1 LEFLLAVKRME
12 GSDEVAVFVED
23 AERDPAGGG
32 NGEDELALGR
42 RGKGIGEREE
52 KEKKRKEPHR

>member
-1 LEFLLAVKRME
+1 LEFLLAVKRVE
-12 GSDEVAVFVED
+12 GSDKVAVFFED

-42 RGKGIGEREE
+42 RGKSRTEREKK
-52 KEKKRKEPHR
+52 KE